1 MYHAS
6 VDRSNF
12 LNFRL
17 IFYSIYWKTNILYIM
32 FKIIILSIVCFA
44 IVNGNI
50 QDDIKDKAADA
61 LNQGEKLK
69 V

>member
-6 VDRSNF
+6 VVKSNF

-17 IFYSIYWKTNILYIM
+17 IFYSIYSKTDILYIM

-50 QDDIKDKAADA
+50 KDDIKDKATDA

>member
-1 MYHAS
+1 
-6 VDRSNF
+6 
-12 LNFRL
+12 
-17 IFYSIYWKTNILYIM
+17 M
-32 FKIIILSIVCFA
+32 FKVIILAIVCFA

-50 QDDIKDKAADA
+50 KDDIKDKATDA

>member
-1 MYHAS
+1 
-6 VDRSNF
+6 
-12 LNFRL
+12 
-17 IFYSIYWKTNILYIM
+17 M

-50 QDDIKDKAADA
+50 KDDIKDKATDA